1 MATEKASTEA
11 EMIASLLSEIL
22 EKLDDIARN
31 TGSLAAD
38 VEEFRPVARKA
49 VTMFDGSPI
58 DRIRA
63 AMGRTT
69 R

>member
-1 MATEKASTEA
+1 MASEKASTEA

-22 EKLDDIARN
+22 EKLDDIARY
-31 TGSLAAD
+31 TGSLARD
-38 VEEFRPVARKA
+38 VEEFRPAARRAVAM
-49 VTMFDGSPI
+49 VNGSPV

-63 AMGRTT
+63 AMGQST